1 MDNYWPLRGGKLR
14 DVTTGQIVGLQGFS
28 TEQLGD
34 LFWYL
39 FSLYREFVGEAEQID
54 AAQAILQIVEAD
66 PAAPKNVPLTSRLEP
81 GASFEEAVAAARE
94 TVRLHEAQ
102 LEEAAK
108 GYWKGTDS

>member
-28 TEQLGD
+28 SEQLGG

-39 FSLYREFVGEAEQID
+39 FSLYREFAGEPEQID
-54 AAQAILQIVEAD
+54 ASQAMLHILEAD
-66 PAAPKNVPLTSRLEP
+66 AAAAKNVPLANRLDP
-81 GASFEEAVAAARE
+81 GASFEEAVEAVRE
-94 TVRLHEAQ
+94 TLRLHKAQ

-108 GYWKGTDS
+108 SFWKGEGS